1 MKRFGG
7 ARRAEV
13 SRGKN
18 RAVRE
23 PIQKSSQGP
32 FYPIMRPCHLPSQAF
47 LFATLL
53 EYGKNLDAM
62 IESETGGD
70 LEKLFIEI
78 LKVTLVNPAVD
89 RNCIAINVSQVESFI
104 SLGRVI
110 AKNSLQKTL
119 FKHTI
124 Y

>member
-1 MKRFGG
+1 MKRLEGQEERKSAG
-7 ARRAEV
+7 
-13 SRGKN
+13 GKN
-18 RAVRE
+18 RAVRG

-32 FYPIMRPCHLPSQAF
+32 FYPIIRPCHLPSQTF

-78 LKVTLVNPAVD
+78 LKVTLVNPTVD
-89 RNCIAINVSQVESFI
+89 RNCIAIMLVKLSHSSHWVES
-104 SLGRVI
+104 
-110 AKNSLQKTL
+110 
-119 FKHTI
+119 
-124 Y
+124 